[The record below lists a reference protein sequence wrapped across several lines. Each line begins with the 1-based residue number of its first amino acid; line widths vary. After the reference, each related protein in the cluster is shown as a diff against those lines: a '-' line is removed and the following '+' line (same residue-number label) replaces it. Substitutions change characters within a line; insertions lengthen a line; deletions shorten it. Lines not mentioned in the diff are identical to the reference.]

1 MSSLFPQNTVTHQP
15 PPPPPPPPPP
25 KKKPKKTKTQ
35 SDTASPSV
43 LFMGGKIC
51 DTTPFFKKFT
61 TISIQNTNL

>member
-15 PPPPPPPPPP
+15 PPP
-25 KKKPKKTKTQ
+25 KKTPKKTKTQ